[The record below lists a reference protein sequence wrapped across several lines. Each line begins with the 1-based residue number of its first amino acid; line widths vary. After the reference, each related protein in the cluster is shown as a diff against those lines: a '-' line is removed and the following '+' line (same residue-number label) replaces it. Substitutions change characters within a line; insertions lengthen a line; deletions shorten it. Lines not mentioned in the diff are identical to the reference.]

1 MTQQPVAAIR
11 FGIRGAMRFLSH
23 AETARVLQRACARA
37 GVAVRYSEGFN
48 PHPRMS
54 LPLPRPVGVEAD
66 DELLVVRLR
75 DDGAEALGAGRAER
89 ETALKDAL
97 AAQLPAG
104 MEVRRVALVAAP
116 VSFQPRSAEYRLP
129 VRVREEPGREAR
141 LQNRI
146 AEVMA
151 RDRCPVARAAA
162 PGRAAKSVDVRP
174 FLDSIRLEGDQLVV
188 RHRTGP
194 AGSIRPDEILQLFGL
209 RAEDLA
215 GAVRR
220 TNVTWENEGFM
231 IDDL

>member
-1 MTQQPVAAIR
+1 MTQQAVAAIR
-11 FGIRGAMRFLSH
+11 FRIGGALRFLSH
-23 AETARVLQRACARA
+23 AETARLLQRACARA
-37 GVAVRYSEGFN
+37 GVPVRYSEGFN

-66 DELLVVRLR
+66 EELLVMRLR
-75 DDGAEALGAGRAER
+75 DDGAEPLGASRAER

-104 MEVRRVALVAAP
+104 MEVGRVALGAAP
-116 VSFQPRSAEYRLP
+116 ASFQPRSAEYRVP
-129 VRVREEPGREAR
+129 VRVREEPGLEAR

-146 AEVMA
+146 ADVMA

-162 PGRAAKSVDVRP
+162 PGGVAKSVDVRP
-174 FLDSIRLEGDQLVV
+174 FLDSIRLEGDHLVV

-194 AGSIRPDEILQLFGL
+194 AGSIRLDETLQLFGL

-220 TNVTWENEGFM
+220 TNVTWEDEGFVSG
-231 IDDL
+231 DL